1 MKKLRTT
8 KIYEALNISKNDDI
22 IEVANKLYES
32 GNFEFAYPNIICN
45 AELFNTIPNDPYFQ
59 YQVTCHNTGQAFNG
73 HSGTSDA
80 DIDAPEAWDISTGS
94 SNIIIAV
101 LDEGVTPD
109 HPDLPNARQVRL
121 SGSNFGSGDANDPSP
136 TENDNHGN
144 SCAGVIGAT
153 MNNSQ
158 GITGI
163 APNCKIMPLRWDDA
177 TTSDEMADAIEFAV
191 DNGANIISNSWGYS
205 TSNKNYI
212 PAIVSAIKY
221 AINNGVVVVFAAGN
235 TARHYSCNDDGY
247 VTFPANANINGLLTV

>member
-1 MKKLRTT
+1 MKKSTLMKTNYEKSVREILGEIKIEWSGSNISKIELKDLKNQEEKIKTLLSNDEILSIRNIYKTVDNLEFGFSNEIIVKFKDKVKNSEKDKILKNYNLKKLRTT

-136 TENDNHGN
+136 T
-144 SCAGVIGAT
+144 
-153 MNNSQ
+153 
-158 GITGI
+158 
-163 APNCKIMPLRWDDA
+163 R
-177 TTSDEMADAIEFAV
+177 ADKWSGRRA
-191 DNGANIISNSWGYS
+191 
-205 TSNKNYI
+205 
-212 PAIVSAIKY
+212 
-221 AINNGVVVVFAAGN
+221 
-235 TARHYSCNDDGY
+235 
-247 VTFPANANINGLLTV
+247 